1 MKLDVGGRVRRGP
14 DAMRASQSTLDCE
27 RHPCKREWWRGTAA
41 LFAGLGL
48 SALAVIADVAAQS
61 REVYIG
67 STGNRDARSQAYPGA
82 QQQQRSTGYG
92 SQRQLSETDG
102 LLEDAVEDLAR
113 GRITQARRLLELV
126 IEGFS
131 DSRSADEARRLLAP
145 IYAGTGRAPSAMP
158 PPQPNAPAEVGR
170 NDPIHPASIPASIPS
185 PMPAQLPERD
195 ATAERQRKAE
205 LVRLRSLN
213 QDFRSN
219 VGDRVFFAEA
229 STDLGTRSRGVL
241 AAQAAWLKRNPDL
254 LLTIEAHA
262 DDHGGPEFNRTL
274 AQRRA
279 NAVQARLVEEGID
292 PARIRVNALG
302 KDKPV
307 ATCTDDACAAQNRR
321 VVTLIETVDQS
332 QRN

>member
-1 MKLDVGGRVRRGP
+1 MKLDNGGRVRRGP

-92 SQRQLSETDG
+92 SQRQ
-102 LLEDAVEDLAR
+102 
-113 GRITQARRLLELV
+113 RITQARRLLELV

-195 ATAERQRKAE
+195 ATAERQRKSE

-213 QDFRSN
+213 QDFRS
-219 VGDRVFFAEA
+219 VI
-229 STDLGTRSRGVL
+229 T
-241 AAQAAWLKRNPDL
+241 
-254 LLTIEAHA
+254 
-262 DDHGGPEFNRTL
+262 
-274 AQRRA
+274 
-279 NAVQARLVEEGID
+279 
-292 PARIRVNALG
+292 
-302 KDKPV
+302 
-307 ATCTDDACAAQNRR
+307 
-321 VVTLIETVDQS
+321 
-332 QRN
+332 